1 MAFTTVLVATDLGPT
16 SQRVVET
23 AVELAG
29 SLGAEL
35 HALHVL
41 SDEAFDQIRE
51 TLPPDRAFADLIGED
66 LAGAVRNQLERA
78 GVADPGGTPVD
89 VLRGEPSELVRRMA
103 ADHDL
108 VVIGVRNR
116 SRLGKLILGS
126 VTQEILLDA
135 PCPVV
140 GVPV

>member
-1 MAFTTVLVATDLGPT
+1 MGFTTVLVATDLGPT
-16 SQRVVET
+16 SHVVVET
-23 AVELAG
+23 AVELAR
-29 SLGAEL
+29 SLGADL
-35 HALHVL
+35 RALHVL
-41 SDEAFDQIRE
+41 SDEAFDQISQ
-51 TLPPDRAFADLIGED
+51 TLPPDRAFADLIGDD

-78 GVADPGGTPVD
+78 GVADPGKVA
-89 VLRGEPSELVRRMA
+89 VEVVRGEPAELVRRAA